1 MAPSDITSLTD
12 LADALLSVSLA
23 SIATT
28 TAGTPA
34 NYVSYISPAAP
45 AFDCCPGLIVH
56 VSSLSEESTS
66 PLSPPAST
74 GMRDKYGRIILAQFV
89 ITALRCAPMPQQDG
103 SVLQNDIE
111 AVAVEVQEDAWALW
125 NGITCAVKNNVFMDL
140 CSIMHLDR
148 SVSISEQG
156 GCVGW
161 QMVLRAEIG
170 GIPCL
175 EPTT

>member
-1 MAPSDITSLTD
+1 MAPSDITTLTD
-12 LADALLSVSLA
+12 LADLLLAVSLA

-28 TAGTPA
+28 TAGTPPG
-34 NYVSYISPAAP
+34 YVSYVSPAAP
-45 AFDCCPGLIVH
+45 AFDCCPALMVN
-56 VSSLSEESTS
+56 VASLSEESTS

-74 GMRDKYGRIILAQFV
+74 GMRDRYGRVILAQLV
-89 ITALRCAPMPQQDG
+89 VTALRCAPMPQQDG
-103 SVLQNDIE
+103 SVLAADID

-125 NGITCAVKNNVFMDL
+125 NGITCAVKNEVFLDL

-161 QMVLRAEIG
+161 QMVIRAEIG
-170 GIPCL
+170 GIPCE